1 MIPAINYI
9 LLACVLL
16 YGVVLFVEAFAG
28 NWRRSVLEG
37 TLLIVFVCAL
47 RITTGFPAPAQ
58 AFGGFSPVAAIGIMF
73 GSVLV
78 GTAARYV
85 FYRQGRYTWRSFLK
99 PLVISPIVLL
109 PLLGS
114 LQGIATLEPIQLIS
128 FALLSFQNGFF
139 WETVLERAT
148 PKQ

>member
-1 MIPAINYI
+1 MIPVINYM
-9 LLACVLL
+9 LLGCVLL
-16 YGVVLFVEAFAG
+16 YSALLLVAAFSGKSRRGAAWEGALLILFVA
-28 NWRRSVLEG
+28 
-37 TLLIVFVCAL
+37 TL
-47 RITTGFPAPAQ
+47 RITTGFPAPVR

-78 GTAARYV
+78 GIAARYV

-114 LQGIATLEPIQLIS
+114 LEGVTTLEPIQLIS
-128 FALLSFQNGFF
+128 FAMLSFQNGFF
-139 WETVLERAT
+139 WETVLERE
-148 PKQ
+148 KV